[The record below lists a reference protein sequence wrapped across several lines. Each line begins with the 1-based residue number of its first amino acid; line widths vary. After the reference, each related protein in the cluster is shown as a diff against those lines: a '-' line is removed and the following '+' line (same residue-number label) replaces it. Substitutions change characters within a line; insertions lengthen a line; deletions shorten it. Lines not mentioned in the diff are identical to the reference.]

1 MAPRR
6 CFAPNNVAPF
16 AGAVSDTV
24 GAWFALGA
32 TVMLTA
38 VDVVVDPTL
47 SRAGYVD
54 RCSLNS
60 GSTRLRSTLKRRA
73 VLYLA
78 RGRLFFAAAAELFF
92 AARPV
97 SASDTSYAS
106 RSQSVSG
113 DSTSSRWLTRTT
125 WAILASEDWTVWRI
139 FDDR

>member
-54 RCSLNS
+54 RCSLKQRLHTPALNLKAS
-60 GSTRLRSTLKRRA
+60 SRALPGARAPLLRSGRRA
-73 VLYLA
+73 FFGRAPGQHFRYFVRLA
-78 RGRLFFAAAAELFF
+78 E
-92 AARPV
+92 PV
-97 SASDTSYAS
+97 
-106 RSQSVSG
+106 RE
-113 DSTSSRWLTRTT
+113 R
-125 WAILASEDWTVWRI
+125 
-139 FDDR
+139 